1 MRGFT
6 SLIGSL
12 LLWLMHSVAYG
23 QAIQGQIIDVSDSKP
38 LDDVA
43 IFNLHTQAGVASDDQ
58 GKFALAATRGHL
70 IEFRKTGYKIIRI
83 RLPQGTLPAFFKVV
97 MEKAHV
103 QLSAIEVSGIA
114 RDYKSDSIR
123 YHQLYKEAL
132 EFPELTGLD
141 AIRHP
146 FSAMSKK
153 NQQIWAFQ
161 KHYVWY
167 QQQKYIDF
175 AFNERLVSTITGL
188 RGDSAQAYLQLFRP
202 TYEQLRG
209 MNEYAYYTF
218 IKRTV
223 ALYRER
229 GPRAR
234 FGVPRG
240 TR

>member
-1 MRGFT
+1 MRPYI

-12 LLWLMHSVAYG
+12 LLWLMHSFAYG
-23 QAIQGQIIDVSDSKP
+23 QAIQGQIVDAGDNKP

-43 IFNLHTQAGVASDDQ
+43 ILNLHTNAGVASDDQ
-58 GKFALAATRGHL
+58 GKFTLAATRGHL

-97 MEKAHV
+97 MEKASI
-103 QLSAIEVSGIA
+103 QLAAVEIAGVA

-123 YHQLYKEAL
+123 YYQLYKEAL
-132 EFPELTGLD
+132 EFPELTGMQ
-141 AIRHP
+141 AISHP
-146 FSAMSKK
+146 FSALSKK

-161 KHYVWY
+161 KHYAWY

-175 AFNERLVSTITGL
+175 TFNEKLVTNITGM
-188 RGDSAQAYLQLFRP
+188 RGDSVQAYLQLFRP
-202 TYEQLRG
+202 TYEQLRS

-223 ALYRER
+223 AAYRER

-234 FGVPRG
+234 LGIPRG